1 VMIVFQDDETKKMF
15 QFNLAVG
22 SWFSQIIQAHNDF
35 VIDERVIWVEV
46 EGVPCMTCRVRA
58 IEVPG
63 WVPDFEEDGEE
74 GHDVNDGSHADD
86 MYGGVS
92 KNLKDVEGKSDR
104 EEVLEINFEEVP
116 DKSIFE
122 GNSVRQNDV
131 YSEDPFG

>member
-1 VMIVFQDDETKKMF
+1 MF

-46 EGVPCMTCRVRA
+46 EGVPC
-58 IEVPG
+58 

-74 GHDVNDGSHADD
+74 GHGVNDGSHADD

-92 KNLKDVEGKSDR
+92 GNLKDVEGKSDR
-104 EEVLEINFEEVP
+104 EELLETNFEEVP

-131 YSEDPFG
+131 HFE